1 MITINPSASS
11 SNTRVTSDSPSV
23 ATASAVSSDNGSTDA
38 LTATSNNGIATVS
51 ILARQLNEAA
61 IRAEIPLGQQSA
73 DSLEAI
79 TDNKYFANKAQH
91 DAEIPT
97 TRHPELL
104 ARARQA
110 TGFLNGHDSNPFNGL
125 GRDQLNLIARDN
137 GGAFTVNE
145 RRAAWESIQSMESS
159 ANSGTKSPPATGY
172 EIMISRLFRGSEPP
186 VAHPPATFE
195 NGAQRRSEFLTRD
208 DRALISDMYAH
219 AQSEGADLRHVDLLV
234 HALANYRHYSDGRQL
249 IGSNGY
255 YVDEYWTTFDFKPED
270 AAIASSVLTS
280 SAFSSTR
287 IDQGFVRHIL
297 SPDNGAFTHIGGIP
311 FLERMVKIF
320 SSEGADQPPLG
331 SEFATFEYAKAAD
344 HIVTTTHKDI
354 KLPPSKVITEVVNG
368 VWNLTEY
375 GKAAGYT
382 MDKSNGRIYK
392 VTDLQSDQAQ
402 QRSTSDVLAG
412 ELPTHMLLGSLAD
425 TRDPPKA
432 RWIWPGHLFKLMKNF
447 KP

>member
-145 RRAAWESIQSMESS
+145 RRAAWES
-159 ANSGTKSPPATGY
+159 
-172 EIMISRLFRGSEPP
+172 
-186 VAHPPATFE
+186 
-195 NGAQRRSEFLTRD
+195 
-208 DRALISDMYAH
+208 
-219 AQSEGADLRHVDLLV
+219 
-234 HALANYRHYSDGRQL
+234 
-249 IGSNGY
+249 
-255 YVDEYWTTFDFKPED
+255 
-270 AAIASSVLTS
+270 ASTAWSCC
-280 SAFSSTR
+280 
-287 IDQGFVRHIL
+287 
-297 SPDNGAFTHIGGIP
+297 
-311 FLERMVKIF
+311 
-320 SSEGADQPPLG
+320 
-331 SEFATFEYAKAAD
+331 
-344 HIVTTTHKDI
+344 
-354 KLPPSKVITEVVNG
+354 
-368 VWNLTEY
+368 
-375 GKAAGYT
+375 
-382 MDKSNGRIYK
+382 
-392 VTDLQSDQAQ
+392 
-402 QRSTSDVLAG
+402 
-412 ELPTHMLLGSLAD
+412 
-425 TRDPPKA
+425 
-432 RWIWPGHLFKLMKNF
+432 
-447 KP
+447 

>member
-1 MITINPSASS
+1 
-11 SNTRVTSDSPSV
+11 
-23 ATASAVSSDNGSTDA
+23 
-38 LTATSNNGIATVS
+38 
-51 ILARQLNEAA
+51 
-61 IRAEIPLGQQSA
+61 
-73 DSLEAI
+73 
-79 TDNKYFANKAQH
+79 
-91 DAEIPT
+91 
-97 TRHPELL
+97 
-104 ARARQA
+104 
-110 TGFLNGHDSNPFNGL
+110 
-125 GRDQLNLIARDN
+125 
-137 GGAFTVNE
+137 
-145 RRAAWESIQSMESS
+145 
-159 ANSGTKSPPATGY
+159 
-172 EIMISRLFRGSEPP
+172 
-186 VAHPPATFE
+186 
-195 NGAQRRSEFLTRD
+195 
-208 DRALISDMYAH
+208 MYAFV
-219 AQSEGADLRHVDLLV
+219 QSEGADLRHVDLLV
-234 HALANYRHYSDGRQL
+234 HALADYRHYSDGRQL

-255 YVDEYWTTFDFKPED
+255 YVGEYWITFDFKPED

-331 SEFATFEYAKAAD
+331 SEFATFEYAKVAD

-354 KLPPSKVITEVVNG
+354 KLPPPKVITEVVNG

-412 ELPTHMLLGSLAD
+412 GLPTNTLLDSLAD